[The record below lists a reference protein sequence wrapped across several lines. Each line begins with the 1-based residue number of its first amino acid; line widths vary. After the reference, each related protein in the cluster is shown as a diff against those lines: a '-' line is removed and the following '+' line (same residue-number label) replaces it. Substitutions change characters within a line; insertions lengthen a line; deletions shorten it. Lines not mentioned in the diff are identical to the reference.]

1 MVRRDGYVGAEKKP
15 KGAARLD
22 AITEPTIL
30 YDLEENVYHAHRGS
44 LSASGAKWL
53 APPSPCPAKFR
64 WAMDNPRTS
73 DAFDLGHVAHRLV
86 LGKGNEFEVLLD
98 EDGEPYRDRRTKAAQ
113 ALDAAVRDNGKVPIL
128 AADHDQAQA
137 MANAVQSDPLAGP
150 LFTDGDAEVS
160 LFWPDAETGV
170 LRRARLDWLRR
181 PREGKRLLI
190 GDLKTARSADPYV
203 FGKSA
208 ADFGYA
214 ISAANYID
222 GVIACGLDPDPAF
235 LFAIVEK
242 AEPFVVTVLQAPDDV
257 IELGRG
263 LMRSALRLYAECQ
276 ATDTWPG
283 YRTTIGD
290 LELPGYF
297 TYRVE
302 EQIA

>member
-1 MVRRDGYVGAEKKP
+1 MTRRDGYLAAPKKP
-15 KGAARLD
+15 KDPLAN
-22 AITEPTIL
+22 ITEPTIF
-30 YDLEENVYHAHRGS
+30 YDLDENTYHAHRGS

-64 WAMDNPRTS
+64 WAMDNPRVS

-86 LGKGNEFEVLLD
+86 LGKGNEYQVLVD
-98 EDGEPYRDRRTKAAQ
+98 DDGNPYKDRRRQAAQ
-113 ALDAAVRDNGKVPIL
+113 ALDAAIRDDGKVPIL
-128 AADHDQAQA
+128 ASDLEQALA
-137 MANAVQSDPLAGP
+137 MSEAIRNDPLAGP

-160 LFWPDAETGV
+160 LFWPDPETGV
-170 LRRARLDWLRR
+170 IRRARFDWLRR

-190 GDLKTARSADPYV
+190 GDLKTARSADPYL

-214 ISAANYID
+214 ISAANYVD
-222 GVIACGLDPDPAF
+222 GAIACGLDPDPAF

-242 AEPFVVTVLQAPDDV
+242 TEPYVVTVLQAPDDV

-263 LMRSALRLYAECQ
+263 LMRAALRLYADCSSKDQ
-276 ATDTWPG
+276 WPG
-283 YRTTIGD
+283 YLTTIGD

>member
-1 MVRRDGYVGAEKKP
+1 MTE
-15 KGAARLD
+15 LT
-22 AITEPTIL
+22 ITEPTIL
-30 YDLEENVYHAHRGS
+30 YDLDENEYHSQRSS

-98 EDGEPYRDRRTKAAQ
+98 EDGEPYRDRRTKACQ
-113 ALDAAVRDNGKVPIL
+113 ALDASIRDSGKVPIL
-128 AADHDQAQA
+128 AADHDQAMA
-137 MANAVQSDPLAGP
+137 MALAVKTDPLAGP

-160 LFWPDAETGV
+160 MFWPDAETGV
-170 LRRARLDWLRR
+170 VRRARLDWLRK
-181 PREGKRLLI
+181 PQKGKRLLI

-214 ISAANYID
+214 ISAANYVD
-222 GVIACGLDPDPAF
+222 GAIACGLDTDPAF

-242 AEPFVVTVLQAPDDV
+242 AEPYVVTVLQAPDDV
-257 IELGRG
+257 IDLGRA
-263 LMRSALRLYAECQ
+263 LMRSALRLFAQCS
-276 ATDTWPG
+276 AADDWPG
-283 YRTTIGD
+283 YLQTIGD

-297 TYRVE
+297 THRIE
-302 EQIA
+302 EMIA

>member
-1 MVRRDGYVGAEKKP
+1 MT
-15 KGAARLD
+15 KGESLIPQT
-22 AITEPTIL
+22 ITEPVVI
-30 YDLEENVYHAHRGS
+30 YDLDENEYHAHRDS

-64 WAMDNPRTS
+64 HAMDNPRTS

-86 LGKGNEFEVLLD
+86 LGKGNEFEVLVD
-98 EDGEPYRDRRTKAAQ
+98 DNGEPYRDRRSKAAQ
-113 ALDAAVRDNGKVPIL
+113 ALDAAIRDAGKVPIL
-128 AADHDQAQA
+128 FADYEQAAA
-137 MANAVQSDPLAGP
+137 MADAVKAHPIAGP

-170 LRRARLDWLRR
+170 IRRARFDWLRR
-181 PREGKRLLI
+181 PHEGKRLLI
-190 GDLKTARSADPYV
+190 ADLKTARSADPYV

-214 ISAANYID
+214 ISAANYVD
-222 GVIACGLDPDPAF
+222 GAIACGLDPDPAF
-235 LFAIVEK
+235 LFAVVEK
-242 AEPFVVTVLQAPDDV
+242 TPPYVVTVLQAPDDV

-263 LMRSALRLYAECQ
+263 LMRAALRLFKQCTESGE
-276 ATDTWPG
+276 WPG
-283 YRTTIGD
+283 YLTTIGD